1 MFDFKNEIRSAFA
14 ENKTTIIVSTVIL
27 FASLILGYVLEPN
40 LHSYLNPVVEDLSQR
55 VKTGVIKLT
64 FTDIFFNNIRVVIA
78 MFVFGLAFCIS
89 AIILSFNGFF
99 VGYYLATVDNLT
111 NAMLLIVPHGIF
123 EFSSCILAC
132 ASGFVLFNFVYKFMK
147 TLLKQENNSVSEKLS
162 NSFEASF
169 DKLKQALILLVIAS
183 VLMAIAGVVEAYMT
197 IPIANFIVSV
207 LG

>member
-1 MFDFKNEIRSAFA
+1 MFDFKKEIRSAFA
-14 ENKTTIIVSTVIL
+14 ENKTAIIVSTVIL

-99 VGYYLATVDNLT
+99 VGYYLATVDNLA

-132 ASGFVLFNFVYKFMK
+132 ASGFVLFNFVYKFLK

-197 IPIANFIVSV
+197 IPIAKFIVSV